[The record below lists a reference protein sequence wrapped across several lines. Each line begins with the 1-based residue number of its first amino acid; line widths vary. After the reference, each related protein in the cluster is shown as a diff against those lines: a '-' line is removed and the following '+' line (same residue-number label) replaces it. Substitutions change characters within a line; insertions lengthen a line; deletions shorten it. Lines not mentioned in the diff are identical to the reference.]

1 MGHIVIVSGFN
12 VYSFRQGVM
21 VSDGAGLVD
30 LKFAS
35 PHWRFTFEQY
45 LKDFLHYEPWEYEHL
60 DWLYAEYLDILQS

>member
-1 MGHIVIVSGFN
+1 
-12 VYSFRQGVM
+12 M